1 MRNDE
6 FIGGE
11 FTWFTG
17 IVKDIND
24 TEYLNR
30 VKVNCLGFYDD
41 AKDDELPWAT
51 VMMPATSASI
61 KGVGMNHNLQV
72 GSWVVGFF
80 RDGPSAQDPVV
91 MGSIATQTDGTKDI
105 PTEAQVSGN
114 TNHVYRSQSG
124 HVIEVDN
131 TLGSERINIK
141 HKSGTTINIPADGT
155 VFINS
160 SNITV
165 DITGNTTI
173 HGDLTITG
181 KTHSVGDV
189 STEAGNSP
197 TLATHVHE
205 EIPGTGG
212 SGSPSPSTVMTS
224 KPFAGGTTVTY
235 LKDEAGN
242 EIPNSR
248 TVNPPSG
255 T

>member
-11 FTWFTG
+11 FVWFTG

-30 VKVNCLGFYDD
+30 VKVNCLGFYDE
-41 AKDDELPWAT
+41 AKDNELPWAT
-51 VMMPATSASI
+51 VMMPATSGSI

-131 TLGSERINIK
+131 TEDDETLRVTHAKGAVIVIDKDNNLSITN
-141 HKSGTTINIPADGT
+141 SGNT
-155 VFINS
+155 VLS
-160 SNITV
+160 S
-165 DITGNTTI
+165 TGNI
-173 HGDLTITG
+173 DFISLNGNINMNAPGPITIT
-181 KTHSVGDV
+181 S
-189 STEAGNSP
+189 
-197 TLATHVHE
+197 AT
-205 EIPGTGG
+205 
-212 SGSPSPSTVMTS
+212 
-224 KPFAGGTTVTY
+224 KTTV
-235 LKDEAGN
+235 
-242 EIPNSR
+242 
-248 TVNPPSG
+248 V
-255 T
+255 

>member
-51 VMMPATSASI
+51 VMMPATSGSI

-131 TLGSERINIK
+131 TSGSERIK
-141 HKSGTTINIPADGT
+141 VAHKSGSHILMKTDGT
-155 VFINS
+155 IE
-160 SNITV
+160 IK
-165 DITGNTTI
+165 GNTNVIGTL
-173 HGDLTITG
+173 HATGDI
-181 KTHSVGDV
+181 

-224 KPFAGGTTVTY
+224 KPYAGGSTVTY
-235 LKDEAGN
+235 QTDSEGN
-242 EIPNSR
+242 EIAGSR

>member
-51 VMMPATSASI
+51 VMMPATSGSI

-131 TLGSERINIK
+131 TSGSERIK
-141 HKSGTTINIPADGT
+141 VAHKSGSHILMKTDGT
-155 VFINS
+155 IE
-160 SNITV
+160 IK
-165 DITGNTTI
+165 GNTNVIGTL
-173 HGDLTITG
+173 HATGDI
-181 KTHSVGDV
+181 

-224 KPFAGGTTVTY
+224 EPYAGGSTVTY
-235 LKDEAGN
+235 QTDDDGN
-242 EIPNSR
+242 EIAGSR

>member
-51 VMMPATSASI
+51 VMMPATSGSI

-141 HKSGTTINIPADGT
+141 HKSGTTVLIDKDGGVHISSVNDIVNIK
-155 VFINS
+155 
-160 SNITV
+160 
-165 DITGNTTI
+165 GNTTI
-173 HGDLTITG
+173 TGTLHGTG
-181 KTHSVGDV
+181 DISSD
-189 STEAGNSP
+189 AGNAP
-197 TLATHVHE
+197 TLATHKHK
-205 EIPGTGG
+205 EIPG
-212 SGSPSPSTVMTS
+212 SGSPTD
-224 KPFAGGTTVTY
+224 TTEP
-235 LKDEAGN
+235 DA
-242 EIPNSR
+242 
-248 TVNPPSG
+248 
-255 T
+255 

>member
-51 VMMPATSASI
+51 VMMPATSGSI

-131 TLGSERINIK
+131 TSGSERIK
-141 HKSGTTINIPADGT
+141 VAHKSGSHILMKADGT
-155 VFINS
+155 IE
-160 SNITV
+160 IK
-165 DITGNTTI
+165 GNTKLI
-173 HGDLTITG
+173 G
-181 KTHSVGDV
+181 KLDVTDEVTAMAGSVGEDGESSESV
-189 STEAGNSP
+189 GLSTH
-197 TLATHVHE
+197 THV

-212 SGSPSPSTVMTS
+212 ASSPTPATAETASPT
-224 KPFAGGTTVTY
+224 KGT
-235 LKDEAGN
+235 
-242 EIPNSR
+242 
-248 TVNPPSG
+248 
-255 T
+255 

>member
-17 IVKDIND
+17 IIKDIND
-24 TEYLNR
+24 TEFLNR
-30 VKVNCLGFYDD
+30 VKVNCLGFYDE

-51 VMMPATSASI
+51 VMMPPTSGSI

-114 TNHVYRSQSG
+114 TNHVYKSQSG

-131 TLGSERINIK
+131 TTGSERINIK

-160 SNITV
+160 SNTTV

-173 HGDLTITG
+173 HGNLLVNGT
-181 KTHSVGDV
+181 THSTGDV
-189 STEAGNSP
+189 STDAGNAP
-197 TLATHVHE
+197 TLATHKHKYA
-205 EIPGTGG
+205 PGTGG
-212 SGSPSPSTVMTS
+212 ASSPQPSTTDSSV
-224 KPFAGGTTVTY
+224 PDA
-235 LKDEAGN
+235 
-242 EIPNSR
+242 
-248 TVNPPSG
+248 
-255 T
+255 

>member
-1 MRNDE
+1 VRNDE

-11 FTWFTG
+11 FVWFTG

-30 VKVNCLGFYDD
+30 VKVNCLGFYDE
-41 AKDDELPWAT
+41 AKDNELPWAT
-51 VMMPATSASI
+51 VMMPATSGSI

-131 TLGSERINIK
+131 TEDDETLRVTHAKGATITIDKDNNITIANGGSTVLASTGPIIIVSSVK
-141 HKSGTTINIPADGT
+141 TTI
-155 VFINS
+155 V
-160 SNITV
+160 
-165 DITGNTTI
+165 
-173 HGDLTITG
+173 
-181 KTHSVGDV
+181 
-189 STEAGNSP
+189 
-197 TLATHVHE
+197 
-205 EIPGTGG
+205 
-212 SGSPSPSTVMTS
+212 
-224 KPFAGGTTVTY
+224 
-235 LKDEAGN
+235 
-242 EIPNSR
+242 
-248 TVNPPSG
+248 
-255 T
+255 

>member
-1 MRNDE
+1 VRNDE

-11 FTWFTG
+11 FVWFTG

-30 VKVNCLGFYDD
+30 VKVNCLGFYDE
-41 AKDDELPWAT
+41 AKDNELPWAT
-51 VMMPATSASI
+51 VMMPATSGSI

-131 TLGSERINIK
+131 TEDDETLRVTHAKGAVIVIDKDNNLSITN
-141 HKSGTTINIPADGT
+141 SGNT
-155 VFINS
+155 VLS
-160 SNITV
+160 S
-165 DITGNTTI
+165 TGNI
-173 HGDLTITG
+173 DFISLNGNINMNAPGPITIT
-181 KTHSVGDV
+181 S
-189 STEAGNSP
+189 
-197 TLATHVHE
+197 AT
-205 EIPGTGG
+205 
-212 SGSPSPSTVMTS
+212 
-224 KPFAGGTTVTY
+224 KTTV
-235 LKDEAGN
+235 
-242 EIPNSR
+242 
-248 TVNPPSG
+248 V
-255 T
+255 

>member
-17 IVKDIND
+17 IIKDIND
-24 TEYLNR
+24 TEFLNR
-30 VKVNCLGFYDD
+30 VKVNCLGFYDE

-51 VMMPATSASI
+51 VMMPPTSGSI

-114 TNHVYRSQSG
+114 TNHVYKSQSG

-131 TLGSERINIK
+131 TIQTEHRLTREISKLHLLN
-141 HKSGTTINIPADGT
+141 
-155 VFINS
+155 V
-160 SNITV
+160 SNEGEV
-165 DITGNTTI
+165 S
-173 HGDLTITG
+173 
-181 KTHSVGDV
+181 HSVRLGV
-189 STEAGNSP
+189 P
-197 TLATHVHE
+197 YHHYH
-205 EIPGTGG
+205 
-212 SGSPSPSTVMTS
+212 
-224 KPFAGGTTVTY
+224 Y
-235 LKDEAGN
+235 LVIVFQKGILGALN
-242 EIPNSR
+242 HCHANRLI
-248 TVNPPSG
+248 
-255 T
+255 

>member
-51 VMMPATSASI
+51 VMMPATSGSI

-131 TLGSERINIK
+131 TSGSERIK
-141 HKSGTTINIPADGT
+141 VAHKSGSHILMKTDGT
-155 VFINS
+155 IE
-160 SNITV
+160 IK
-165 DITGNTTI
+165 GNTNVIGTL
-173 HGDLTITG
+173 HATGDI
-181 KTHSVGDV
+181 

-205 EIPGTGG
+205 EVPGTGG
-212 SGSPSPSTVMTS
+212 SSSPTPATTMTS
-224 KPFAGGTTVTY
+224 KPFAGGTTVSY
-235 LKDEAGN
+235 DEEGN
-242 EIPNSR
+242 R
-248 TVNPPSG
+248 TV